1 MMPNSVALRGE
12 LSLNNFNFNWCERN
26 ESERSW
32 NNGRKAAFMRDS
44 GHKSWAFHSVRVPEC
59 CAIMMWRCDLVPTSS
74 CVVWPYASFL
84 CIHRGDGA
92 NCMFSRC
99 RVSAFFFCLG
109 WFNVYNNVES
119 NLFFITRRRKGW
131 KAKGMIKSIKNPFW
145 MGKETAKNV
154 SRGRGKSS
162 FITSRSRMPGKWI
175 KVAWRKELLTN
186 GKALLPILP
195 SDTWRCWLCMNAKII
210 SVDHKSQALSN

>member
-1 MMPNSVALRGE
+1 MNEVLMMPSSVALRGE

-99 RVSAFFFCLG
+99 RVSAFFFVSVDLM
-109 WFNVYNNVES
+109 FIITLS
-119 NLFFITRRRKGW
+119 RIFFSLRDVGRDGRRKGW
-131 KAKGMIKSIKNPFW
+131 SKA
-145 MGKETAKNV
+145 
-154 SRGRGKSS
+154 
-162 FITSRSRMPGKWI
+162 
-175 KVAWRKELLTN
+175 
-186 GKALLPILP
+186 
-195 SDTWRCWLCMNAKII
+195 
-210 SVDHKSQALSN
+210 